1 MLSAGGDNSSVLTV
15 ANPTPGTTYTVGLQL
30 CNFMGQ
36 CSYETRMVS
45 QKAAAVPDVEIET
58 LVDVT
63 QVKPSDRSVRLWR
76 LSLPDVSNTGRRQLE

>member
-1 MLSAGGDNSSVLTV
+1 MRSQCSKPSVRVLCAGGSNASVLTV
-15 ANPTPGTTYTVGLQL
+15 NNPTPGTTYTVGLQL

-36 CSYETRMVS
+36 CASESRSVT

-63 QVKPSDRSVRLWR
+63 QVKPSDRSVF
-76 LSLPDVSNTGRRQLE
+76 RR